1 MVASDSPLSA
11 GLSRSEAVM
20 EMRTGSGV
28 GQEEGEGGGGG
39 DDDGGVC
46 EHAMT
51 TAIAPAKWAGFNQDL
66 FMVRR

>member
-1 MVASDSPLSA
+1 
-11 GLSRSEAVM
+11 M

-28 GQEEGEGGGGG
+28 GQEEGEGGGGGG